1 MSCKRQKESI
11 SPNVLLLFDLHETL
25 QTDFL
30 SLLDR
35 LWNLDLLDLV
45 SCR

>member
-11 SPNVLLLFDLHETL
+11 SPNVLLLFDLHENL
-25 QTDFL
+25 KSDPL

-35 LWNLDLLDLV
+35 FWNLDLLDLV
-45 SCR
+45 PCG